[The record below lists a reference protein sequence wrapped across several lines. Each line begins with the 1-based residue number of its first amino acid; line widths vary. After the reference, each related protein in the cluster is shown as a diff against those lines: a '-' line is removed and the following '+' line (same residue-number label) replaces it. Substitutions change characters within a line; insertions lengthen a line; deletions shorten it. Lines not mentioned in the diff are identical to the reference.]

1 MKSSRKSLKKSRIF
15 EKGAD
20 TKNMRKF
27 SNSKYPH
34 PTKDTPGGEAQDASE
49 NKEKGLLDWLKD
61 ILVSLS
67 KCEKALNLFMERKR
81 VDFPRFCFMSNDD
94 LLDILSKGND
104 PASINKFLK

>member
-20 TKNMRKF
+20 TRNIRKF

-34 PTKDTPGGEAQDASE
+34 PAKETPGGEALDASE

-61 ILVSLS
+61 ILVRLP

-81 VDFPRFCFMSNDD
+81 ADFPRFCFMSNVD
-94 LLDILSKGND
+94 LLDILSNGND
-104 PASINKFLK
+104 PASIINF

>member
-20 TKNMRKF
+20 TRNIRKF

-34 PTKDTPGGEAQDASE
+34 PAKETPGGEALDASE
-49 NKEKGLLDWLKD
+49 NKEK
-61 ILVSLS
+61 
-67 KCEKALNLFMERKR
+67 
-81 VDFPRFCFMSNDD
+81 RFCFMSNVD
-94 LLDILSKGND
+94 LLDILSNGND